1 MTPDLERARRAV
13 EEYLRAFGLDPA
25 EPALDRTPER
35 VARLGTELFAGVGV
49 DPVPDLAASAVGSYV
64 ATVELVALAPARTR
78 IRWRSEGTVDG
89 PVAFLDIPF
98 RSTCEHHLLKFAG
111 TVSIVYLPGAVAG
124 LGAIVRVIETVASR
138 PQVQERF
145 TDEVA
150 FALETGLDAV
160 GVMVSAVAEHDCV
173 AVRGPRIRGAS
184 EQNAAARLFRRVPL
198 VFPEAPRILHRF
210 AE

>member
-1 MTPDLERARRAV
+1 MTPDLERARHAV

-25 EPALDRTPER
+25 APALDRTADR
-35 VARLGTELFAGVGV
+35 VARLGVDLFAGVGV
-49 DPVPDLAASAVGSYV
+49 DPAPDLAASAVTG
-64 ATVELVALAPARTR
+64 AA
-78 IRWRSEGTVDG
+78 VDG

-111 TVSIVYLPGAVAG
+111 TVSIVYLPGSVAG

-150 FALETGLDAV
+150 FALETGLDAA
-160 GVMVSAVAEHDCV
+160 GVMVVALAEHDCV
-173 AVRGPRIRGAS
+173 AMRGPRIRGARGGTHAS
-184 EQNAAARLFRRVPL
+184 RGGYATEPGAAEARALAGL
-198 VFPEAPRILHRF
+198 G
-210 AE
+210 

>member
-1 MTPDLERARRAV
+1 VTPDLERARRAV

-49 DPVPDLAASAVGSYV
+49 DPVPDLAASAVTG
-64 ATVELVALAPARTR
+64 AA
-78 IRWRSEGTVDG
+78 VDG
-89 PVAFLDIPF
+89 PVAFLGIPF

-111 TVSIVYLPGAVAG
+111 TVSIVYLPGSIAG
-124 LGAIVRVIETVASR
+124 LGAIVRVIETIASR

-160 GVMVSAVAEHDCV
+160 GVMVSAIAEHDCV

-184 EQNAAARLFRRVPL
+184 VRTLASRGVYATEPRAAEARALAGL
-198 VFPEAPRILHRF
+198 G
-210 AE
+210 